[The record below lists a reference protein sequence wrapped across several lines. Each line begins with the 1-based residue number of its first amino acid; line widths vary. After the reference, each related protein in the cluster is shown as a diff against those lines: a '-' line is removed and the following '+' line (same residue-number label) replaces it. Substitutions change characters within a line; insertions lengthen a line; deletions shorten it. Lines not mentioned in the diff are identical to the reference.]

1 MTKTFVAQSLLFDS
15 TSNVRVERIDPDL
28 IHVQQVPT
36 NVIQDLQSRMSKAVW
51 RPAPGRKLGF
61 VVKHDSDILGIAF
74 LASPVINMGPR
85 DKALGFD
92 ADSKLKGKE
101 LRHYADLSVCVA
113 SQPFGWHWNGGKL
126 VALLA
131 TTLGDFWE
139 ERYGDELKGIM
150 TTSLWGRGSQYNRIY
165 KFLGY
170 TKGFGHEHISDES
183 YHGMLDWLRSNG
195 FEVPSSSFGSG
206 SNPRMRRIAAYR
218 KASGDKSVTLMHGQK
233 RGIYYRPAVPSSTRA
248 DVVNFWLSRWGQP
261 RFDRVGDEMPPYSDG
276 LT

>member
-1 MTKTFVAQSLLFDS
+1 MSKLRVFEEALFDT
-15 TSNVRVERIDPDL
+15 TSNVFLQTIDPSL

-61 VVKHDSDILGIAF
+61 VIKHDLDILGIAF

-92 ADSKLKGKE
+92 ADSKVKGKE

-126 VALLA
+126 IALLA
-131 TTLGDFWE
+131 TTLGEFWE
-139 ERYGDELKGIM
+139 QRYGDELKGIM
-150 TTSLWGRGSQYNRIY
+150 TTSLWGKGSQYNRIY

-170 TKGFGHEHISDES
+170 TKGFGHEHISDDS
-183 YHGMLDWLRSNG
+183 YHDMLDWLRANG
-195 FEVPSSSFGSG
+195 HEVPSSSFGAG

-218 KASGDKSVTLMHGQK
+218 KASGDKTVTLLHGQK
-233 RGIYYRPAVPSSTRA
+233 RGIYYRPCVPSDTRSE
-248 DVVNFWLSRWGQP
+248 VIEFWLSRWGQP
-261 RFDRVGDEMPPYSDG
+261 RFDRVGDQVAPYSDG
-276 LT
+276 LS